1 MEAKGKFLTYVSLF
15 PLLAF
20 LLFPIYWMVST
31 SFKTNMVIY
40 RIPPE
45 WFPRTPTIANY
56 AKLFREGAFI
66 SYYTNN
72 FVVSLLTTGLTTFLA
87 VFAGYSL
94 SRFRF
99 RGNNLI
105 MLGLLSTQMFPLIGI
120 VIALY
125 TLFKSLGLLNTT
137 EGLVL
142 ALTSAALPFC
152 IWLIRGFFDSVPLS
166 LEEAA
171 QIDGCGR
178 LGTLFRIV
186 LPLSKPGLLAVS
198 IYTFLLSWDDFLYC
212 LTLVTK
218 DALRTLSVGIAL
230 RYLGEL
236 SYDWATV
243 MTISVIGTVP
253 LLILFVFFQRYMIQ
267 GLTAGGVKG

>member
-1 MEAKGKFLTYVSLF
+1 VEAKGKFLTYVSLF
-15 PLLAF
+15 LLLAF